1 MVYDEKERKEYA
13 TVGKD
18 SYQIGE
24 KNHARAALSRIN
36 QGGLSPEE
44 KMKVIRKAHAML
56 AKGKKDESE
65 KKDNKK
71 EEEEEEEKK

>member
-18 SYQIGE
+18 SYPIGD

-44 KMKVIRKAHAML
+44 KMEVIRKAHAML
-56 AKGKKDESE
+56 KGKKDESE
-65 KKDNKK
+65 KVHNKK
-71 EEEEEEEKK
+71 EEEEENEK